1 MLSPLDPFI
10 PATDVRERYA
20 VTVRAPAPLVYRVAR
35 DFDMQSVPLVRA
47 IFRLRELLLGSRRGT
62 RVAAGFVDELQA
74 LGWACLLERPGE
86 LFVAGAACQPW
97 LADVVF
103 RPVPPEQFAGFAE
116 PNQVRIAWT
125 LETRSLGPSLTELV
139 SETRAAATDEA
150 ARHRFLAYW
159 RWARVGIYSIRWLL
173 LPAIRRESERRQQ
186 EGPAPGIQD
195 SGP

>member
-1 MLSPLDPFI
+1 MLSPLEPFI
-10 PATDVRERYA
+10 PTPDVRERYA

-47 IFRLRELLLGSRRGT
+47 IFRLRELIMGSRRGT
-62 RVAAGFVDELQA
+62 RVAAGFLDELQA
-74 LGWACLLERPGE
+74 LGWQCLLERPGE
-86 LFVAGAACQPW
+86 LFVGGATCQPW

-103 RPVPPEQFAGFAE
+103 RPVPPEHFASFAE

-125 LETRSLGPSLTELV
+125 LETHAQGPGLTQLV

-150 ARHRFLAYW
+150 ARRRFRGYW

-186 EGPAPGIQD
+186 EGSAPGT
-195 SGP
+195 